1 MSRKKH
7 KIRSPR
13 DTLQKTCAISHLF
26 RVDGSLQRETSR
38 PMEIENISTKL
49 DNKVFILFLIL
60 LLTLSISQ
68 LVPLLSSKQILT
80 YTGNELENIGI

>member
-38 PMEIENISTKL
+38 LSMKADGNRKHI
-49 DNKVFILFLIL
+49 NK
-60 LLTLSISQ
+60 TR
-68 LVPLLSSKQILT
+68 
-80 YTGNELENIGI
+80 